1 MTVMHDEEYDL
12 VPPAAGAMIESLRAY
27 GYTLPTAVAD
37 LLDNSISAGARNI
50 WIKFHWNGSDSF
62 ISILDDGSGMTE
74 EELREAMRP
83 GSKNPLEERP
93 PKDLGRFGL
102 GLKTASFSQC
112 RRLTV
117 ASKKE
122 GGSPAFRRWDLDY
135 VQKTDKWHLLRYPAP
150 GSEIRLQPLEVMA
163 QGTLVLW
170 ENPDR
175 IVGEVSNSDKS
186 AHDRF
191 LQIIGDV
198 EEHLAMVFHRYLEG
212 PFPRLRIYINGQDD
226 TSRVKPWDTFLSS
239 HPATVT
245 YPREPISTRSGMF
258 YVQGFVLPHK
268 DKLTDELYQYA
279 SGPAGWTGQ
288 QGFYVYRNDRLL
300 VAGSWLGLGNP
311 RSWTKEEQYKLARI
325 SIDIPNS
332 LDMDWQIDVKKST
345 ARPPS
350 FIRKRL
356 RDLAEVVRKQ
366 AREVFVHRGTYGPG
380 KTGEPVVRIWRS
392 ANKKGRLVYRID
404 RPHPLVRQ
412 VTELSPEHSQLI
424 EVLLRVIEETVPV
437 QQIWLD
443 TAERPEAHSRPFEN
457 AEQLEI
463 RRVIEVTYRAMIAK
477 GSITP
482 AEARKRLADMD
493 AFRDYTE
500 IISSLTDIKGGA

>member
-1 MTVMHDEEYDL
+1 MCDEAYDL

-37 LLDNSISAGARNI
+37 ILDNSISAGAANI
-50 WIKFHWNGSDSF
+50 WIDFHWNGADSF

-74 EELREAMRP
+74 QELINAMRP
-83 GSKNPLEERP
+83 GSRNPLEERP
-93 PKDLGRFGL
+93 LKDLGRFGL

-122 GGSPAFRRWDLDY
+122 GQNPVFQRWDLDY
-135 VQKTDKWHLLRYPAP
+135 IRDNDKWHLLRQPAP
-150 GSEIRLQPLEVMA
+150 GSEGRLQSIERMP

-170 ENPDR
+170 EKPDR
-175 IVGEVSNSDKS
+175 VVGEVSNSDKN

-191 LQIIGDV
+191 LQIVGNV

-212 PFPRLRIYINGQDD
+212 PFPRIRIYINRQEE
-226 TSRVKPWDTFLSS
+226 SSKVKPWDAFLSS

-245 YPREPISTRSGMF
+245 YPREPVATPAGGF
-258 YVQGFVLPHK
+258 FVQGFILPHK
-268 DKLTDELYQYA
+268 DRLTDDLYQYA
-279 SGPAGWTGQ
+279 AGPSGWTGQ

-300 VAGSWLGLGNP
+300 VAGSWLGLGAP
-311 RSWTKEEQYKLARI
+311 RSWTKEEQYKLTRI

-345 ARPPS
+345 ARPPA

-380 KTGEPVVRIWRS
+380 KMKEPVVRIWRS
-392 ANKKGRLVYRID
+392 ASAKGRLAYRID
-404 RPHPLVRQ
+404 RPHPLIRQ

-443 TAERPEAHSRPFEN
+443 TAERPEAHSRPFES
-457 AEQLEI
+457 AEQLEV
-463 RRVIEVTYRAMIAK
+463 RRVIEITYRAMTAK
-477 GSITP
+477 GVVTP
-482 AEARKRLADMD
+482 AEAKKRMAGMD

-500 IISSLTDIKGGA
+500 IIDSLTDINGGA